1 MKFIRILLYCATF
14 LMLNMRCTN
23 DPEVSNTL
31 HTSEAFTITRDGIVQ
46 GKNVAVVIS
55 PTEIKS
61 NYASPANEIY
71 SSRIH
76 FKFSL
81 NEKDND
87 LAEGMDREIQIKGE
101 KESEIYVFGLPSG
114 KTEGAREIL
123 PTDYPYKFRLDLR
136 PVLEQFED
144 KGFYEAVDGSK
155 VAKDE
160 FKGVYIAGSSLPLSW
175 DWVGLEEKGLE
186 LTDPDGDGIYEID
199 LVLNPKIESEERTW
213 KLTLDISHL
222 PKLTSDVP
230 MVDAL
235 FNMALQESVLA
246 VEPDS
251 TFRTGA
257 AWGGVWTRDISY
269 SIYLALA
276 YINPEVA
283 KISLM
288 KKVNRKRTVQDTGSG
303 GSWPV
308 SSDRVVW
315 ALAAWEVYKVTGERD
330 WLEQC
335 FEIIKNSAADDY
347 LTLHSETGMY
357 KGESSFLDWRE
368 QTYPKWMSNMDIY
381 VSENLGTN
389 AVHYQEHIILD
400 AMAKILGEPSG
411 KFEEIAEGIKQ
422 GMNAHLW
429 IEEKGYF
436 AQYIY
441 GKQHLIKSP
450 RFEALGEAL
459 AVIFEIADADRA
471 KIIVSQSPLTA
482 FGATCIYPQ
491 IPGIPPYHNDAIWPF
506 VQSYWNMAA
515 AKTGNE
521 KVLNHGLASIY
532 RAAGL
537 FLSNYEN
544 MDTETGDFKATEINS
559 HQMLWSIAGNLAMVH
574 RVFFG
579 MEFHPDR
586 LTFNPVIPEAYSG
599 TMRLVNFNYR
609 KATLDITVSGFGNK
623 TASIQID
630 GEETHSAEIPSTLQ
644 GSHSIIIKLDNKSF
658 DNQEIN
664 LVENHYTLPNP
675 IARKRNDTLE
685 WNAVEKATSYLVYE
699 NGKSLKFTDVPF
711 FIPNS
716 GDLPA
721 EYAVSAIDS
730 AGYESFISE
739 PIGIGYKTEIVEA
752 EGYTNR
758 SNKKYLNFTGPGFVE
773 VSAEINKEIIIP
785 LRLLPGEYLVDLRYS
800 NGSGHWNTDNKCAIR
815 SLFLN
820 TDYIGPLVMPQRGL
834 DEWSDWG
841 YSNSL
846 RITIPDGENTLKI
859 SFEDWNINMNTE
871 VNHAMIDHIRFSLL
885 E

>member
-1 MKFIRILLYCATF
+1 
-14 LMLNMRCTN
+14 MRCTQAP
-23 DPEVSNTL
+23 DVKNTL
-31 HTSEAFTITRDGIVQ
+31 YKSDEFTITRDSIIQ
-46 GKNVAVVIS
+46 GNNIAVVLS
-55 PTEIKS
+55 PTAIKS

-71 SSRIH
+71 SNRIH

-87 LAEGMDREIQIKGE
+87 LAQGMERKILINGD
-101 KESEIYVFGLPSG
+101 KESEIYVFGQPSG
-114 KTEGAREIL
+114 KTDGQPGIL
-123 PTDYPYKFRLDLR
+123 PTDYPFTFRLDMR
-136 PVLEQFED
+136 PVLEQFE
-144 KGFYEAVDGSK
+144 KHGFYEAVDGSK
-155 VAKDE
+155 VAKTE

-199 LVLNPKIESEERTW
+199 LILNPKIESEERTW
-213 KLTLDISHL
+213 KLSSDISHL
-222 PKLTSDVP
+222 PQLSSDIP

-235 FNMALQESVLA
+235 FNMAMQESVLA

-257 AWGGVWTRDISY
+257 EWGGVWTRDISY

-276 YINPEVA
+276 YLNPEVA

-288 KKVNRKRTVQDTGSG
+288 KKVNRKRIIQDTGSG

-315 ALAAWEVYKVTGERD
+315 ALAVWEVYKVTGERE
-330 WLEQC
+330 WLEEC
-335 FEIIKNSAADDY
+335 FEIIQNSAADDY
-347 LTLHSETGMY
+347 LTLRSETCMY

-389 AVHYQEHIILD
+389 ALHYQEHIILTE
-400 AMAKILGEPSG
+400 MAKILGEPSG

-429 IEEKGYF
+429 IDEKGYY
-436 AQYIY
+436 AQYLY
-441 GKQHLIKSP
+441 GKHHLIKSP

-459 AVIFEIADADRA
+459 SVIFGIADAARA
-471 KIIVSQSPLTA
+471 KTIVSQSPLTD

-506 VQSYWNMAA
+506 VQSYWNLAA

-586 LTFNPVIPEAYSG
+586 LTFQPVIPEVYGG
-599 TMRLVNFNYR
+599 TMRLTNFTYR
-609 KATLDITVSGFGNK
+609 NATLDITVMGFGN
-623 TASIQID
+623 AISGIEID
-630 GEETHSAEIPSTLQ
+630 GEEVYRAEIPFDLQ
-644 GSHSIIIKLDNKSF
+644 GSHTIVIQLDNKSF

-664 LVENHYTLPNP
+664 LVKNHYTLANP
-675 IARKRNDTLE
+675 IVKLQGDSLA
-685 WNAVEKATSYLVYE
+685 WNLVKNASAYLVYR
-699 NGKSLKFTDVPF
+699 NGRSLKFTDTTF
-711 FIPNS
+711 FTPDPT
-716 GDLPA
+716 DLPA

-730 AGYESFISE
+730 AGYESFISD
-739 PIGIGYKTEIVEA
+739 PISIGAKPKIVEI
-752 EGYTNR
+752 EGYTNK
-758 SNKKYLNFTGPGFVE
+758 SSEKYLNFSGPGFVE
-773 VSAEINKEIIIP
+773 VSTETHREIIIP
-785 LRLLPGEYLVDLRYS
+785 LKLEPGEYMVDLRYS

-820 TDYIGPLVMPQRGL
+820 ADYIGPVVMPQRGL

-841 YSNSL
+841 YSNAHS
-846 RITIPDGENTLKI
+846 ITIGEGENTLKI

-871 VNHAMIDHIRFSLL
+871 VNKAMIDHIRFTRI